1 MNKTLLVMAN
11 EIRAMLQRKSFI
23 IIGFGVPLLIGIVVL
38 IVAAVNRD
46 AAADLA
52 SGHTEPPTVV
62 EQDIEG
68 YVDQGGLISMLPPET
83 PTGWLIEY
91 PSEAAAQAALESEEI
106 SAYYIIPAD
115 YVEAGEIIYVRQEYG
130 FIDGSVDSDGMRW
143 ILLVNLLQGDT
154 ELAAQLWDPFDAQVT
169 QLAPAEAEDVEESWI
184 TELLPT
190 MMTLILYIAILVPAG
205 ILVSAVT
212 DEKKNRVLEVLMS
225 SVSPRQMLTGKILGV
240 GVLGLL
246 EIAMWVGVLWVVV
259 RLGGQPLNI
268 PAGFRIPRQLL
279 VWSFVYFLMGY
290 GMYGALMASV
300 GALAPDVK
308 STQGASF
315 VVMSPLIAVYVF
327 NIVLITNPNGLI
339 ALLVSL
345 FPLTSPVAM
354 ITRMTAG
361 EVPLWQAVLAAALQL
376 LAVLFIV
383 RLVARLFRAQHLLSG
398 QPFSVSRFLRTLTGR
413 A

>member
-11 EIRAMLQRKSFI
+11 EIRATLQRKSFI
-23 IIGFGVPLLIGIVVL
+23 IIGFGIPLLIGILVL
-38 IVAAVNRD
+38 IGGAVNRD
-46 AAADLA
+46 AAADLV
-52 SGHTEPPTVV
+52 SSPTEPPTVA

-83 PTGWLIEY
+83 PTGWLTEY

-115 YVEAGEIIYVRQEYG
+115 YVEAGEIIYVQREYS
-130 FIDGSVDSDGMRW
+130 FIDGDVDSDDMRW

-154 ELAAQLWDPFDAQVT
+154 ELASQLWDPFDAQVT
-169 QLAPAEAEDVEESWI
+169 QLAPAEADDVEESWI

-190 MMTLILYIAILVPAG
+190 LMTLILYIAILVPAG

-212 DEKKNRVLEVLMS
+212 DEKTNRVLEVLMS
-225 SVSPRQMLTGKILGV
+225 SVSPRQMIPGKILGV

-246 EIAMWVGVLWVVV
+246 ETAVWVGVLWMVV

-268 PAGFRIPRQLL
+268 PAGFQIPRQLL

-290 GMYGALMASV
+290 GMYGALLAGV

-315 VVMSPLIAVYVF
+315 VVMSPLVAVYVF
-327 NIVLITNPNGLI
+327 NIVLIANPNGLV

-361 EVPLWQAVLAAALQL
+361 EVPLWQAGLAAALQL
-376 LAVLFIV
+376 MTVIFIL

-398 QPFSVSRFLRTLTGR
+398 QPFNVSRFLRALTGR